1 MGKKN
6 FTDLQ
11 TVDGEKDPH
20 NSYKD
25 ICLHLGLLQDDGEWK
40 MALDEVLARDSAR
53 AIRGLYIYILMWC
66 AQANP
71 AGLFN
76 EF

>member
-1 MGKKN
+1 MDKKN

-25 ICLHLGLLQDDGEWK
+25 ICLHLGLLRDDGEWK
-40 MALDEVLARDSAR
+40 MALDEALARDSAR
-53 AIRGLYIYILMWC
+53 AIRGLHSHVVRASQPC
-66 AQANP
+66 RPVQ
-71 AGLFN
+71 
-76 EF
+76 